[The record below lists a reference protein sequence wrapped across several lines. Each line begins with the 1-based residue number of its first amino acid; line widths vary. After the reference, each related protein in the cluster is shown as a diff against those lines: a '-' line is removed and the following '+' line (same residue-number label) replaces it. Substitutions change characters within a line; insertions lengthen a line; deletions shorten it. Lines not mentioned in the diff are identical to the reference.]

1 MSLTVLGMRCGLT
14 RGRMA
19 VTDRSRR
26 GRGAH
31 GPARTA
37 GGNAEWR
44 VRHRQR
50 HGVASENGKRDAEL
64 PGDFLSGYTS
74 EESENTNS
82 KSCVTPWS
90 LVTAAL
96 LARAKTWKPARQP
109 PTEDGLQARWCVVAV
124 EYYSVGK
131 SEVFP
136 SAATWADREGTA
148 LGGVSPTEKD
158 KCHVIL
164 FICGV

>member
-1 MSLTVLGMRCGLT
+1 MSLTVVGMRCGLT

-26 GRGAH
+26 GRGAC
-31 GPARTA
+31 GPSRTA
-37 GGNAEWR
+37 GGNAEWC

-64 PGDFLSGYTS
+64 LGDFISGYTS
-74 EESENTNS
+74 KESENTNS
-82 KSCVTPWS
+82 KSRVTP

-109 PTEDGLQARWCVVAV
+109 PTEDRLQARWCMVAV
-124 EYYSVGK
+124 EYYSVRK
-131 SEVFP
+131 SEIFP

-148 LGGVSPTEKD
+148 LGGVSPMEKD